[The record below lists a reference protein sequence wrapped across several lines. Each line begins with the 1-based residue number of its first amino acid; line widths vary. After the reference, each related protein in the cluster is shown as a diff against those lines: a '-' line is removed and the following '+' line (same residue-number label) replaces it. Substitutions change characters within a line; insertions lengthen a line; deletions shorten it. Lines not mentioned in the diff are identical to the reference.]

1 MGFFNIFK
9 SRESK
14 QIEKIQVR
22 MDVLPQEEPS
32 EIEVARSY
40 NKHLLSEGI
49 SLGSVVLLWWCDG
62 KSIEAYIPRY
72 FLYDYSINANIEFIK
87 LFDKG
92 FLRWSTPKEHLES
105 LKVIE
110 LKNILEK
117 YGLPVSGRKKI
128 ELIDRIKANL
138 TDEDL
143 ATNINGKVYKVTEL
157 GNSILRKYSNII
169 WGHKNNSKDG
179 SVNAFTFEN
188 KLTGTPESYA
198 IEILENAF
206 ILDIKNRDFGMSTI
220 RLKNISN
227 YRGGDIDALMQSF
240 CIEISGLNNSGRYLW
255 VPEYYPHLGKSL
267 KAEIVRNDLNDIEIE
282 DRLKTAW
289 EICYKLFPMSIV
301 NTKQDALDLLFLA
314 LNEDKEKFD
323 LLIKKLYKKAPDK
336 YKLNY

>member
-9 SRESK
+9 SKKNKLVED
-14 QIEKIQVR
+14 IQVK
-22 MDVLPQEEPS
+22 MDVLTKEKPS

-40 NKHLLSEGI
+40 NKHLLDEGI

-62 KSIEAYIPRY
+62 KSIETYIPRY
-72 FLYDYSINANIEFIK
+72 FLYDYSINANVEFIK

-110 LKNILEK
+110 LKSILEK
-117 YGLPVSGRKKI
+117 YDLPVSGRKKM
-128 ELIDRIKANL
+128 ELINRIKANL
-138 TDEDL
+138 TDDDL
-143 ATNINGKVYKVTEL
+143 ATIIVGKAYKVTEL
-157 GNSILRKYSNII
+157 GNSILNKYSNII

-179 SVNAFTFEN
+179 SVNAFTFEK

-198 IEILENAF
+198 IEILEDTF
-206 ILDIKNRDFGMSTI
+206 ISDIKNQDFGMSTI

-227 YRGGDIDALMQSF
+227 YKGGDIDALMQSF

-255 VPEYYPHLGKSL
+255 ATEYYPYLGKSL
-267 KAEIVRNDLNDIEIE
+267 KAEIVRNDLNEIEIE
-282 DRLKTAW
+282 NKFKEAW
-289 EICYKLFPMSIV
+289 EVCYKLFPMSIV
-301 NTKQDALDLLFLA
+301 NNNQEALELLFLA
-314 LNEDKEKFD
+314 LNEDKDGFNF
-323 LLIKKLYKKAPDK
+323 LIKKLYKKAPDK